1 MKKYIIASLLAGVAL
16 MGFTSCED
24 DRDSNPTLTVPDSFV
39 LNTPAL
45 AGNVYDLAN
54 CEGIEL
60 SCKQPEF
67 GYTAAVSYYPQ
78 LSLTDE
84 WENVLD
90 ENGEIVGNPK
100 FVQLESYSTKAKFD
114 VAAKDFNKAIMKIGG
129 YTAEEQIPD
138 NLDVYIRL
146 NGVLSSKQ
154 NTYSNSI
161 TVKVKPF
168 FQALVAADTELWYL
182 IGACVGD
189 GAWGSEIGVSVYPM
203 SPVEG
208 GKFDE
213 ATGKGPL
220 TFTGY
225 FTPNLD
231 SRLFVFLVSGPING
245 ELLMVILISLV

>member
-78 LSLTDE
+78 LSLTNE

-90 ENGEIVGNPK
+90 ENGEIVGNP
-100 FVQLESYSTKAKFD
+100 
-114 VAAKDFNKAIMKIGG
+114 
-129 YTAEEQIPD
+129 
-138 NLDVYIRL
+138 
-146 NGVLSSKQ
+146 
-154 NTYSNSI
+154 
-161 TVKVKPF
+161 
-168 FQALVAADTELWYL
+168 
-182 IGACVGD
+182 
-189 GAWGSEIGVSVYPM
+189 
-203 SPVEG
+203 
-208 GKFDE
+208 
-213 ATGKGPL
+213 
-220 TFTGY
+220 
-225 FTPNLD
+225 
-231 SRLFVFLVSGPING
+231 
-245 ELLMVILISLV
+245 